1 MKTVIKVEGM
11 SCNGCRM
18 GVTKALLRL
27 PGVKSAEVSLEKKE
41 AAVEHEASVSPA
53 ALKAA
58 VDQAGFKAC

>member
-18 GVTKALLRL
+18 SVTNALLRV
-27 PGVKSAEVSLEKKE
+27 PGVKSAEVSLERKE

-58 VDQAGFKAC
+58 VDQAGFKAS